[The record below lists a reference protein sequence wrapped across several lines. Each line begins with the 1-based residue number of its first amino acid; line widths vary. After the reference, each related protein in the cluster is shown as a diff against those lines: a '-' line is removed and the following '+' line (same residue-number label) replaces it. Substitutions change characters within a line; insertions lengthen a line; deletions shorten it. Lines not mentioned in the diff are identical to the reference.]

1 MLLSIRP
8 RAFNSRDRMF
18 VKMPPIIV
26 YHIGTGKVIW
36 LTAPNDGSHLNRA
49 TALYLS
55 LKLIINI

>member
-1 MLLSIRP
+1 
-8 RAFNSRDRMF
+8 MF